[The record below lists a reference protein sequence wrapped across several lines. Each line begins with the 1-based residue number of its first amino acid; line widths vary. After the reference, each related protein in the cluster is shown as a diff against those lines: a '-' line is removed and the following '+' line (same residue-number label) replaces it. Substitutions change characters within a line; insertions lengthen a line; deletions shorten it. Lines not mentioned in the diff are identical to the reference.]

1 MSWLAISL
9 GVCFVWWLV
18 NLIGSLINSPDWGD
32 SKKRHRFVWIS
43 TERHYLRETRADGGT
58 TQQYTPDVHVYSGP
72 KWLDRAVGALML
84 MRAQAP
90 YVAAVLALAAI
101 LREVFG

>member
-9 GVCFVWWLV
+9 GVCFVWWLA

-43 TERHYLRETRADGGT
+43 TERHYQRETDPGGSTTQHYRADL
-58 TQQYTPDVHVYSGP
+58 QVYRGP
-72 KWLDRAVGALML
+72 KWLYRAVGALML

-101 LREVFG
+101 LREMFG